1 MGVLLQSSWGVA
13 QIKKSLWN
21 LKKLDVDHSSKM
33 DQLVIWMVSEKL
45 LGKCG
50 DGRLK
55 LEIGVLVV
63 LVLAFGDD

>member
-1 MGVLLQSSWGVA
+1 MQKCGGSLLAG
-13 QIKKSLWN
+13 LPC
-21 LKKLDVDHSSKM
+21 KM
-33 DQLVIWMVSEKL
+33 EQLVIWMVSEKL